1 MLLQMMTWAEIEA
14 HRETSTGVMMP
25 IGSTEP
31 PEPNSTMP
39 IGLIGTPAPLTEA
52 SEEVTVSSTR
62 SEGNQR
68 RITGQHQ
75 NPYCSM

>member
-14 HRETSTGVMMP
+14 HRETSTGVM
-25 IGSTEP
+25 
-31 PEPNSTMP
+31 MP